1 MIQGVTHP
9 KSVLQCNEMIQH
21 YRKTEKGV
29 TPDFCHKILSS
40 TANSSV
46 ASKLVNMISS
56 ALVSDDI
63 EIDAFLPY
71 LATIL
76 GRRETSEQVI
86 EKICQVIERHF
97 PQTNYTEE
105 EYAFAEKL
113 KSYERHTEKSAPIAQ
128 RIWENVQ
135 KKYADMEEES
145 YSVSS
150 PRLNIDRGLY
160 KAYPQRLAPDIIKLL
175 KNCEKITKEAIGTVT
190 KADISLIIEML
201 DLYEPY
207 VQTNFKQNPQE
218 VFSIIAGLSQA
229 SAKLSIPTQKDMCA
243 GSLKRILRALGNNLQ
258 ISEHQTRTVQ
268 EDIILLL
275 LDAQGIR
282 PSDKEFPSLKKQSA
296 DVYERYWEDICK
308 GHLIELFLIKFL
320 AEKIDI
326 KERLQAGNYKGTAEL
341 LNISL
346 YELILRANSMTEAD
360 WLLHSC
366 FAFPVTRE
374 NVAHWLRYPEI
385 SGSRLLEDYELA
397 LKEGNVT
404 IAELAQAVNRG
415 AQANFR
421 LIKLANG
428 EPFVQKPKTDLR
440 DKSIEALLNVYCEAY
455 AQKAE
460 PPEEVYKTIYDV
472 RFGKVGHLIQDPRKP
487 VDLFRQAVSELS
499 YKKLPPE
506 LIKLTKTNYG
516 YNRLLLKKPFTK

>member
-1 MIQGVTHP
+1 MILGVTHP
-9 KSVLQCNEMIQH
+9 KSVLQCNEMIQN
-21 YRKTEKGV
+21 YRKTAKVV
-29 TPDFCHKILSS
+29 TPNFCHQILSS

-46 ASKLVNMISS
+46 AAKFVNMISS
-56 ALVSDDI
+56 ALSI
-63 EIDAFLPY
+63 ERAKLDEFLPY
-71 LATIL
+71 LGTML
-76 GRRETSEQVI
+76 GRRETSRQVI
-86 EKICQVIERHF
+86 EKICQVIEKHF
-97 PQTNYTEE
+97 PQDMYTEE

-113 KSYERHTEKSAPIAQ
+113 KSYEYHTEKSALIAQ
-128 RIWENVQ
+128 QLWEAVQ
-135 KKYADMEEES
+135 KKYADVSAES
-145 YSVSS
+145 YSVSN

-160 KAYPQRLAPDIIKLL
+160 EAYPQRLAPDIIKLL
-175 KNCEKITKEAIGTVT
+175 KNCEKITKEDIGTVT

-218 VFSIIAGLSQA
+218 VLAIIEGLSQA
-229 SAKLSIPTQKDMCA
+229 SAKLSIPMQKDMCA

-258 ISEHQTRTVQ
+258 ISEHQTGTEQ

-282 PSDKEFPSLKKQSA
+282 PADKEFPSLKQQSA
-296 DVYERYWEDICK
+296 DIYEKYWQDICK
-308 GHLIELFLIKFL
+308 GHLIEMFLIKFL

-326 KERLQAGNYKGTAEL
+326 KERLSAITYQGTAEL

-346 YELILRANSMTEAD
+346 YELILRCNSMSEAD
-360 WLLHSC
+360 WLLHSF
-366 FAFPVTRE
+366 FAFPLTRE
-374 NVAHWLRYPEI
+374 NIAHWSRYPEI

-397 LKEGNVT
+397 LREGNVT

-428 EPFVQKPKTDLR
+428 EPFVQKPRTDLR

-487 VDLFRQAVSELS
+487 VDLFRQAVSELA